1 MKKSVK
7 KRIKLRILFVLLMIF
22 LVTIG
27 LTKVNIINTKALS
40 PLDDTNENYKK
51 VSEAFGEDF
60 SNFIRDNA
68 SVKIYKDDSDEILV
82 KVGEKDY
89 KITKESSLI
98 NQAEKMVDGV
108 GDFFTSIKDKV
119 EKVIM

>member
-1 MKKSVK
+1 MRKN
-7 KRIKLRILFVLLMIF
+7 IKFRILFIISMVLLVI
-22 LVTIG
+22 IG
-27 LTKVNIINTKALS
+27 LTKINIINTKALS

-68 SVKIYKDDSDEILV
+68 SVKIYKDNSDEILV

-89 KITKESSLI
+89 KIKNESNLI
-98 NQAEKMVDGV
+98 NGAEKIVDGI
-108 GDFFTSIKDKV
+108 GNFFTSVKDKV